1 MSLAQAGPARR
12 NTFPR
17 SVSLKQRRL
26 LGPLFRRGQAQTLA
40 SGSIRLL
47 YGCVA
52 AEHVPG
58 GVPVQ
63 VALIPGRCATAVA
76 RNRIRR
82 ALREVYRVH
91 QHGLVDLFL
100 CRPDALTLAILYR
113 GRGARPFESV
123 SRDLPPLLDRLAAT
137 LRAEDS
143 RNPSRA

>member
-1 MSLAQAGPARR
+1 MRR

-17 SVSLKQRRL
+17 SASLKQRRL
-26 LGPLFRRGQAQTLA
+26 LSPLFRRGQAQTLA

-47 YGCVA
+47 YRCVA
-52 AEHVPG
+52 AEHVSG
-58 GVPVQ
+58 SASVQ

-100 CRPDALTLAILYR
+100 HRPDTLTLAILYR
-113 GRGARPFESV
+113 GRGTRPHEEA
-123 SRDLPPLLDRLAAT
+123 SRDLPPLLERLAAT